1 MFSCLTNY
9 RKLWKV
15 VVLVGIDWCYVQVRG
30 NELMVL
36 GVVLNRDNQVRN
48 KDLPHF
54 GMLYSLQ

>member
-1 MFSCLTNY
+1 M
-9 RKLWKV
+9 